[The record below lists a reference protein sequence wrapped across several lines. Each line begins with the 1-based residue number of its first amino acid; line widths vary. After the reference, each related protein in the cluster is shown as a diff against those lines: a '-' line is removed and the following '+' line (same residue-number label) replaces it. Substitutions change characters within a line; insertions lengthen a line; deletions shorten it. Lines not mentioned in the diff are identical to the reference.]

1 MEYPICL
8 ICDKQFSTKYNLNK
22 HLRESKSCSNSNIQ
36 DNKQECL
43 WCKGKYDNIKNHIKS
58 CKISKEVIYSMHQGE
73 INNLQQANQ
82 QIKDLQDKLFNLAN
96 KTTTVTNTIN
106 NTRTYNAI
114 LSCDKPLILN
124 KERVLSFMID
134 KCSIEHL
141 KKGGKGICDWFL
153 ESVCINDRGLICIE
167 CFDRNRKMF
176 RYEDDNGKVKEI
188 SGEEIVDI
196 IKSCLPSFKKTIIY
210 KQFLREIEEE
220 CNKRYCSEDSFLK
233 QYEYTNGIEDMKNE
247 FIKRLIERTH
257 KDGYNCSLGIKYIEE
272 AE

>member
-8 ICDKQFSTKYNLNK
+8 ICDKKFSTKYNLNK

-58 CKISKEVIYSMHQGE
+58 CKTSKEVIYSMHQGE
-73 INNLQQANQ
+73 IDNLQKANQ
-82 QIKDLQDKLFNLAN
+82 QIKDLQDKLYNLAN
-96 KTTTVTNTIN
+96 KTTVTNTIN

-114 LSCDKPLILN
+114 LTCDKPLILN
-124 KERVLSFMID
+124 KERVLSLMID
-134 KCSIEHL
+134 KCTINHL

-153 ESVCINDRGLICIE
+153 ESVCVNDSGLICIE

-176 RYEDDNGKVKEI
+176 RYEDDNEKIKEI

-196 IKSCLPSFKKTIIY
+196 IKSCLPSFKKTICY
-210 KQFLREIEEE
+210 SGFLNEVSEE
-220 CNKRYCSEDSFLK
+220 CDRKYGYEEALLK
-233 QYEYTNGIEDMKNE
+233 KCEYKDNVDYMKND

-257 KDGYNCSLGIKYIEE
+257 KDGHNCSLGIKYLEE
-272 AE
+272 PE